1 MPPFWPNGKSPDIPA
16 AAVAGL
22 YVRDVSNENIV
33 DTLSTVDP
41 NIHTLFPRTDSTDT
55 PKYGQGT
62 VDPQSIKMQGLM
74 ALFAIIGLAF
84 AIGAIWFFFWAK
96 NGGFVWRKGDW
107 DDYKSTV
114 LRRKG
119 PDGKTLSNATAST
132 DLGGGSI
139 VGKGYNDDAYS
150 YTEGSY
156 TDTATTMTEKSRGK
170 KFRESAKEK
179 LLRRNKHE
187 QWEGAEDADVRAYRE
202 EKPARVG
209 GMNREADGTYNGS
222 DYDTSAP
229 PTAYQESQM
238 SQTHDFAYDPPRQ
251 SRRDPSGFSFTQ
263 GSEDV
268 ISEVTE
274 APRIRD
280 PSTRRHNRRRE
291 RRSEVGL
298 SGPPPA
304 PSSRTSS
311 PRTGSSR
318 TSSPRKH
325 RERRSVP
332 QGHFTEPLD
341 FSSAGS
347 RSEYQYS
354 NVDTEDSGTKS
365 YKHPIPGLTKG
376 YRRDGRSRRRDSLS
390 DSEGETQYS

>member
-1 MPPFWPNGKSPDIPA
+1 MPPFWPNGDSPDYPA
-16 AAVAGL
+16 AAVAGI
-22 YVRDVSNENIV
+22 YARDDSSENTAG
-33 DTLSTVDP
+33 TLTPDGTHVY
-41 NIHTLFPRTDSTDT
+41 NLFPRSDSDDSTK

-62 VDPQSIKMQGLM
+62 IDPHSIKMQGLM

-84 AIGAIWFFFWAK
+84 AVGGIWFFFWAK
-96 NGGFVWRKGDW
+96 NGGFVWHKGDW

-132 DLGGGSI
+132 KLGGGSI
-139 VGKGYNDDAYS
+139 VGKDYNDDAYT

-156 TDTATTMTEKSRGK
+156 TDTATTITEKSRGK
-170 KFRESAKEK
+170 RLKESAKEK

-187 QWEGAEDADVRAYRE
+187 QWEGADDADVRAYRE
-202 EKPARVG
+202 EKPARIG

-229 PTAYQESQM
+229 PTSYQQSEM
-238 SQTHDFAYDPPRQ
+238 SQAYDFAYEQPRHA
-251 SRRDPSGFSFTQ
+251 RRDPSGFSFTQ

-268 ISEVTE
+268 ISQVTE
-274 APRIRD
+274 EPRVRD

-291 RRSEVGL
+291 RHSEVGL
-298 SGPPPA
+298 AGPPPA

-311 PRTGSSR
+311 PR
-318 TSSPRKH
+318 KQ

>member
-1 MPPFWPNGKSPDIPA
+1 MPPVWPSGDSSDVPGST
-16 AAVAGL
+16 VAGL
-22 YVRDVSNENIV
+22 YVRDENIANTLPSV
-33 DTLSTVDP
+33 DINTHLLLSRAASSAEET
-41 NIHTLFPRTDSTDT
+41 TK

-62 VDPQSIKMQGLM
+62 VDPHSIKMQGLM
-74 ALFAIIGLAF
+74 ALFALIGLAF
-84 AIGAIWFFFWAK
+84 VLGAIWFFFWAK

-132 DLGGGSI
+132 KLGGGSI
-139 VGKGYNDDAYS
+139 VGKGYTDDGYS
-150 YTEGSY
+150 FTEGSY
-156 TDTATTMTEKSRGK
+156 TDTGTTVTEEKSRRK
-170 KFRESAKEK
+170 KFRETAKEK

-202 EKPARVG
+202 EKPARIG
-209 GMNREADGTYNGS
+209 GMNREAEGTYHGS

-229 PTAYQESQM
+229 PTSYYQSEM
-238 SQTHDFAYDPPRQ
+238 SQSYDFAYEQPRPQ
-251 SRRDPSGFSFTQ
+251 RRDPSGFSFTE
-263 GSEDV
+263 GSEDI
-268 ISEVTE
+268 ISQVTE
-274 APRIRD
+274 EPRVRD

-291 RRSEVGL
+291 RRSEVGS

-311 PRTGSSR
+311 PR
-318 TSSPRKH
+318 KH
-325 RERRSVP
+325 RERRSAP

>member
-1 MPPFWPNGKSPDIPA
+1 MPPFWPNGDSPDFPA
-16 AAVAGL
+16 AAVAGI
-22 YVRDVSNENIV
+22 YARDASNKDTA
-33 DTLSTVDP
+33 DTLSSFGT
-41 NIHTLFPRTDSTDT
+41 NTHNLFPRTDSDDT
-55 PKYGQGT
+55 KPKYGQGT
-62 VDPQSIKMQGLM
+62 IDPHSIKMQGLM
-74 ALFAIIGLAF
+74 ALFAIIGLLF
-84 AIGAIWFFFWAK
+84 VVGGIWFFFWAK
-96 NGGFVWRKGDW
+96 NGGFVWHKGDW

-132 DLGGGSI
+132 NLGGGSV
-139 VGKGYNDDAYS
+139 VGKGYNDDGYT

-156 TDTATTMTEKSRGK
+156 TDTATTITEEKSRGK

-187 QWEGAEDADVRAYRE
+187 QWEGADDADVRAYRE
-202 EKPARVG
+202 EKPARIG

-229 PTAYQESQM
+229 PTSYQQSEM
-238 SQTHDFAYDPPRQ
+238 SQSHDFAYEQPRRA
-251 SRRDPSGFSFTQ
+251 RRDPSGFSFTQ

-268 ISEVTE
+268 ISQVTE
-274 APRIRD
+274 EPRVRD

-291 RRSEVGL
+291 RRSEVAP

-311 PRTGSSR
+311 PR

>member
-1 MPPFWPNGKSPDIPA
+1 MPPVWPVGDSPDIPGA
-16 AAVAGL
+16 TVGGL
-22 YVRDVSNENIV
+22 YVRDVSNENIA
-33 DTLSTVDP
+33 DKLSSIDP
-41 NIHTLFPRTDSTDT
+41 NTHNLFPRTDSSKEDT
-55 PKYGQGT
+55 GTPRYGQGT
-62 VDPQSIKMQGLM
+62 VDPHSIKMQGLM
-74 ALFAIIGLAF
+74 ALFAIIGLLF
-84 AIGAIWFFFWAK
+84 VIGGIWFFFWAK

-132 DLGGGSI
+132 KLGGGSV
-139 VGKGYNDDAYS
+139 VGKGYTDDGYS
-150 YTEGSY
+150 FTEGSY
-156 TDTATTMTEKSRGK
+156 TDTATTVTEEKSRRK
-170 KFRESAKEK
+170 KFRETAKEK

-187 QWEGAEDADVRAYRE
+187 QWEGADDADVRAYRE
-202 EKPARVG
+202 EKPARIG
-209 GMNREADGTYNGS
+209 GMNREADGTYHGS

-229 PTAYQESQM
+229 PTSYQQSEM
-238 SQTHDFAYDPPRQ
+238 SQTHDFAYEQPRRQ
-251 SRRDPSGFSFTQ
+251 RRDPSGFSFTQ
-263 GSEDV
+263 GSEDI
-268 ISEVTE
+268 ISQTTE
-274 APRIRD
+274 ERRVRD

-291 RRSEVGL
+291 RRSEVGP
-298 SGPPPA
+298 SAPPSA

-311 PRTGSSR
+311 PR
-318 TSSPRKH
+318 KQ